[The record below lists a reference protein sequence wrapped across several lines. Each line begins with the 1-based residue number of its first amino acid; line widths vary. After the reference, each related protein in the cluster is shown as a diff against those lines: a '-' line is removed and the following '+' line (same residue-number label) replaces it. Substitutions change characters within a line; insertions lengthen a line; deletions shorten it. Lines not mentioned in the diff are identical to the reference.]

1 MKTGDKAAWRPRRFD
16 VAGAHPDEVYRAVA
30 EVAAAVDE
38 IGKQAIGSQSY
49 QRYAGMD
56 RDVQTWRQNKPLRFG
71 RNLDADVQQ
80 FLAQGVRI
88 MDGFNEEMP
97 LGLSDSH
104 RQVRNRCNE
113 LARGM
118 EKVLAKRPDEE
129 RPGDPWKYVKI
140 RVTPAVVKEP
150 GQTAWSVEKT
160 LEVVRNGLRGHFQ
173 GSPWKAAKAQQAY
186 ASWAK
191 KAEAVQ
197 ADMYPPMPEA
207 ARSWNFFVMRAD
219 HERLRSALK
228 GEHWAQVDLNEG
240 IDFSQ
245 VMNWRPS
252 CSAQQKPRKIRM

>member
-1 MKTGDKAAWRPRRFD
+1 
-16 VAGAHPDEVYRAVA
+16 
-30 EVAAAVDE
+30 
-38 IGKQAIGSQSY
+38 
-49 QRYAGMD
+49 MD

-160 LEVVRNGLRGHFQ
+160 MEASGTACAAIFRAAHGRLQKRSRLMPAGRKKPKRFKPTCIRRCPRRRG
-173 GSPWKAAKAQQAY
+173 P
-186 ASWAK
+186 
-191 KAEAVQ
+191 
-197 ADMYPPMPEA
+197 
-207 ARSWNFFVMRAD
+207 
-219 HERLRSALK
+219 
-228 GEHWAQVDLNEG
+228 G
-240 IDFSQ
+240 IFS
-245 VMNWRPS
+245 
-252 CSAQQKPRKIRM
+252 

>member
-1 MKTGDKAAWRPRRFD
+1 
-16 VAGAHPDEVYRAVA
+16 
-30 EVAAAVDE
+30 
-38 IGKQAIGSQSY
+38 
-49 QRYAGMD
+49 MD

-118 EKVLAKRPDEE
+118 EKVLARRPDEE
-129 RPGDPWKYVKI
+129 RPVDSWKYVKI

-160 LEVVRNGLRGHFQ
+160 REAVRNGLRGHFQ
-173 GSPWKAAKAQQAY
+173 GSPWKAGNRAAGLMPAGRKTPRRRR
-186 ASWAK
+186 K
-191 KAEAVQ
+191 K
-197 ADMYPPMPEA
+197 PTCIRRCPRRRGP
-207 ARSWNFFVMRAD
+207 
-219 HERLRSALK
+219 
-228 GEHWAQVDLNEG
+228 G
-240 IDFSQ
+240 IS
-245 VMNWRPS
+245 S
-252 CSAQQKPRKIRM
+252 

>member
-1 MKTGDKAAWRPRRFD
+1 MKTDDKASWRPRRFD

-30 EVAAAVDE
+30 EVSAAVDE
-38 IGKQAIGSQSY
+38 IGKQF
-49 QRYAGMD
+49 QRFTGMV
-56 RDVQTWRQNKPLRFG
+56 RDVQPWRQNKPLRFG

-88 MDGFNEEMP
+88 MDDFNEEMP

-129 RPGDPWKYVKI
+129 RPVDSWKYVKI

-160 LEVVRNGLRGHFQ
+160 REAVRNGLRGHFD
-173 GSPWKAAKAQQAY
+173 GSAWKAGIAQRTY
-186 ASWAK
+186 ALWARN
-191 KAEAVQ
+191 AEEA
-197 ADMYPPMPEA
+197 AEKTGAYPPMPEA
-207 ARSWNFFVMRAD
+207 ARSWDFFMKRAD
-219 HERLRSALK
+219 QARLRSAMK
-228 GEHWAQVDLNEG
+228 GEHWAQVDLNQG

-245 VMNWRPS
+245 VINRRPS
-252 CSAQQKPRKIRM
+252 FRAQQKPRMRMQ

>member
-1 MKTGDKAAWRPRRFD
+1 MAA
-16 VAGAHPDEVYRAVA
+16 
-30 EVAAAVDE
+30 
-38 IGKQAIGSQSY
+38 
-49 QRYAGMD
+49 
-56 RDVQTWRQNKPLRFG
+56 TWLAQNKPLRFG

-140 RVTPAVVKEP
+140 RVTPPPSSSRGRPP
-150 GQTAWSVEKT
+150 GPW
-160 LEVVRNGLRGHFQ
+160 RR
-173 GSPWKAAKAQQAY
+173 PWKRSGTACAAIFRAAHGRLQAQQAY
-186 ASWAK
+186 AGWAK

-197 ADMYPPMPEA
+197 AECIRRCPRRHGP
-207 ARSWNFFVMRAD
+207 
-219 HERLRSALK
+219 
-228 GEHWAQVDLNEG
+228 G
-240 IDFSQ
+240 IFS
-245 VMNWRPS
+245 
-252 CSAQQKPRKIRM
+252 